1 MMTATAPPAVP
12 SPCTGVC
19 RIDPVSAY
27 CEGCLRTI
35 DEIKAW
41 RDLSNGDKLRLWRVL
56 GQRRLPAAPS
66 PEGMP

>member
-1 MMTATAPPAVP
+1 MKTAAPPPAVP

-19 RIDPVSAY
+19 RIDPVSTY

-41 RDLSNGDKLRLWRVL
+41 RDLSNGGKLRLWRVL
-56 GQRRLPAAPS
+56 GERRLPAAP
-66 PEGMP
+66 PEESTP